1 MTVLPE
7 MTDAPKIIFKLRER
21 LMLSEQFSSSTCDYL
36 NKESWYKF
44 YENTDTLELT

>member
-7 MTDAPKIIFKLRER
+7 LTDAPKIIFKLRER
-21 LMLSEQFSSSTCDYL
+21 LMLLEQFSLSLWDYL

-44 YENTDTLELT
+44 YENTDILELT